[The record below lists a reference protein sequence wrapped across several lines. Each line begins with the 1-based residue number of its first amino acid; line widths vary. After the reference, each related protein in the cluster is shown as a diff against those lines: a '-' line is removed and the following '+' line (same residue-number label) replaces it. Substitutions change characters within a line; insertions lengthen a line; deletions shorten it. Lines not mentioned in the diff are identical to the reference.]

1 MLAGYFCQASA
12 PWGAMSTA
20 AIISFRR
27 RLFIEVEMC
36 PVHIFDIR
44 EAKIGKE
51 IHDLWGRIVPPQGV
65 WTPGLSGG
73 GGRQVR
79 KYRLG
84 E

>member
-51 IHDLWGRIVPPQGV
+51 IHDLWGRTVPPQALDARAV
-65 WTPGLSGG
+65 
-73 GGRQVR
+73 GRR
-79 KYRLG
+79 RAAG
-84 E
+84 A

>member
-1 MLAGYFCQASA
+1 
-12 PWGAMSTA
+12 
-20 AIISFRR
+20 
-27 RLFIEVEMC
+27 MC

-51 IHDLWGRIVPPQGV
+51 IHDLWGRTVPPQEV

-79 KYRLG
+79 KYPLG

>member
-51 IHDLWGRIVPPQGV
+51 IQRPVGQNCAAAGGLDGRAV
-65 WTPGLSGG
+65 
-73 GGRQVR
+73 GRR
-79 KYRLG
+79 RAAG
-84 E
+84 A